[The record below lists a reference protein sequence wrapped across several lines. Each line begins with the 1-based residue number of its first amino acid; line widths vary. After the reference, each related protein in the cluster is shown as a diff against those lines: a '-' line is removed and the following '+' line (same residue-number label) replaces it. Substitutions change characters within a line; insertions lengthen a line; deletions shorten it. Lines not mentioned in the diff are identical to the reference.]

1 MADFIG
7 EASGPVGAPR
17 ADENQNRNQ
26 SASGGRKALLGKQG
40 PLVPLLLGVIVLL
53 FVVLVGMVWFG
64 GASEK
69 SFTAKGMIRDS
80 TGYMYDPSD
89 ATYESIF
96 AGTEIE
102 ELLRLDEQ
110 EPSCTGGDLDETSIL
125 TIADAAGKVLA
136 TTPLTFRPELS
147 MGRDLENWLD
157 RGWCGFTFEV
167 PDIKSD
173 SEFFQL
179 TVSNTVD
186 GIPPVERQ
194 QLIDGAEIQLS
205 GGFR

>member
-7 EASGPVGAPR
+7 GASGPVGAPQ
-17 ADENQNRNQ
+17 DGNQNRNQ
-26 SASGGRKALLGKQG
+26 ATADGRSALLGKQG
-40 PLVPLLLGVIVLL
+40 PLVLVLLGVVVVLL
-53 FVVLVGMVWFG
+53 VVLVGMVFFAG
-64 GASEK
+64 TSDK

-80 TGYMYDPSD
+80 TGYLYDPSY
-89 ATYESIF
+89 ASYESIF

-110 EPSCTGGDLDETSIL
+110 EPSCAGGDLDETSIL

-147 MGRDLENWLD
+147 MGRDIENWLD

-194 QLIDGAEIQLS
+194 KLIDGAEIQLS